1 MREHEHE
8 HLDDDAQRPRTE
20 RTEERPDGALWRA
33 AAAGRT
39 DVVGPQGLARL
50 QRTVG
55 NQGARGLAQEE
66 RSPVLDVVGSGGSP
80 LDTHVR
86 TDMES
91 RLGHDFG
98 DVRVHTDDAAHRSAA
113 SVQAHAYTVG
123 SDVVFQRGQYDPGS
137 TAGRTMLAHELTH
150 VVQQRSG
157 PVDGTATGD
166 GVRVSDPSD
175 RFEREAAA
183 NAERAMSAPPVQAV
197 RSGGGAG
204 AGGGAAAAVQRD
216 AEEENPEEVPV
227 QGAFEQGT
235 PEHGTPVQREESEE
249 DEAPAS

>member
-20 RTEERPDGALWRA
+20 RAEERPDGALWRA
-33 AAAGRT
+33 AAAGRA

-50 QRTVG
+50 QRAVG
-55 NQGARGLAQEE
+55 NQGVRGLAQEE

-80 LDTHVR
+80 LDAHVR

-183 NAERAMSAPPVQAV
+183 NAERVMSAPPVQAV
-197 RSGGGAG
+197 ASGGPAG
-204 AGGGAAAAVQRD
+204 SAAAAVQRD
-216 AEEENPEEVPV
+216 AEEETPEEAPV
-227 QGAFEQGT
+227 QGAFEQGG
-235 PEHGTPVQREESEE
+235 PGQGASVQREETEE
-249 DEAPAS
+249 EEP

>member
-33 AAAGRT
+33 AAAGRA

-55 NQGARGLAQEE
+55 NQGTRGLAQEE

-183 NAERAMSAPPVQAV
+183 NAERVMSAPPPQTSPVV
-197 RSGGGAG
+197 GSGGP
-204 AGGGAAAAVQRD
+204 GGAAVQRQE
-216 AEEENPEEVPV
+216 AEQEVPEEAPV
-227 QGAFEQGT
+227 QGAFERGA
-235 PEHGTPVQREESEE
+235 PVQREESQE
-249 DEAPAS
+249 DEAPAG

>member
-8 HLDDDAQRPRTE
+8 HLDDDAQRPRSE
-20 RTEERPDGALWRA
+20 RTEERPDSALWRA

-50 QRTVG
+50 QRAVG
-55 NQGARGLAQEE
+55 NQGVRGLAQEE

-183 NAERAMSAPPVQAV
+183 NAERVMSAPPVQTSPVGA
-197 RSGGGAG
+197 STGGGAPD
-204 AGGGAAAAVQRD
+204 GAAVQRHEAEEDAPEEAPVQGAFKAGAAVQRD
-216 AEEENPEEVPV
+216 
-227 QGAFEQGT
+227 
-235 PEHGTPVQREESEE
+235 ESEE
-249 DEAPAS
+249 EEAPAG

>member
-8 HLDDDAQRPRTE
+8 HLDDDAQRPRSE
-20 RTEERPDGALWRA
+20 RTEERPDSALWRA
-33 AAAGRT
+33 AAAGRA

-50 QRTVG
+50 QRAVG
-55 NQGARGLAQEE
+55 NQGVRGLAQEE

-183 NAERAMSAPPVQAV
+183 NAERVMSAPPVQTAPV
-197 RSGGGAG
+197 AGDGGAG
-204 AGGGAAAAVQRD
+204 GAAVQRQE
-216 AEEENPEEVPV
+216 AEEEAPEDEPV
-227 QGAFEQGT
+227 QGAFEG
-235 PEHGTPVQREESEE
+235 GASVQREASEE
-249 DEAPAS
+249 DETPAG